1 MLKREIL
8 DIESMQRISP
18 IFRGKWGTKLAK
30 WSMKAFAIDKVNW
43 VYGRSCPLMGAEFA
57 SSLLKDLGVDYRI
70 GHSERLHGLPE
81 GAFITISNHPYGGI
95 DGIMLIDLMAAI
107 RPDYKLMVNQ
117 FLSLVKTMEDNF
129 ISVRPKTGDKNDP
142 TESIN
147 GIRQT
152 LQNLKEGHPVG
163 FFPAG
168 AVSMFRFKRMNVRDR
183 EWQETI
189 IRLIQMAKVPVL
201 PIRFFDQ
208 NSPFFYFLGV
218 IDWRIRSLRMP
229 SEIFNKVDQYPRVGI
244 GEWLT
249 AEEVASFKDSKLLGR
264 RLRDAIYKM
273 PLPTTFIPRNQL
285 DIASIQSVGNQKVEA
300 SLA

>member
-1 MLKREIL
+1 MLKREII
-8 DIESMQRISP
+8 DVGVMQRLSP
-18 IFRGKWGTKLAK
+18 VYRGKWGKKLAK

-43 VYGRSCPLMGAEFA
+43 VYGRSCHLRGAEFA
-57 SSLLKDLGVDYRI
+57 DSLLKDLGVDYRI
-70 GHSERLHGLPE
+70 GNPERLQHLPE

-95 DGIMLIDLMAAI
+95 DGVMLIDLMAAI

-117 FLSLVKTMEDNF
+117 LLSLVATMEDNF

-147 GIRQT
+147 GIRRT
-152 LQNLKEGHPVG
+152 LQNLKDGHPVG

-168 AVSMFRFKRMNVRDR
+168 AVSMFRFKILKVRDR

-208 NSPFFYFLGV
+208 NSHFFYFLGV
-218 IDWRIRSLRMP
+218 IDWRVRSFRMP
-229 SEIFNKVDQYPRVGI
+229 SEIFNKDRQFPRIGI

-249 AEEVASFKDSKLLGR
+249 AEEIALFKNSKALGK
-264 RLRDAIYKM
+264 RLRDAVYKM
-273 PLPTTFIPRNQL
+273 PLPAAFIPR
-285 DIASIQSVGNQKVEA
+285 KMR
-300 SLA
+300 

>member
-1 MLKREIL
+1 MLKREII
-8 DIESMQRISP
+8 DVSVMQRLMP
-18 IFRGKWGTKLAK
+18 IYRGKWGAKLAK

-43 VYGRSCPLMGAEFA
+43 VYGRSCHLRGAEFA
-57 SSLLKDLGVDYRI
+57 DSLLKDLGVQYRI
-70 GHSERLHGLPE
+70 GNSEQLQHLPE

-95 DGIMLIDLMAAI
+95 DGVMLIDLMAAI

-117 FLSLVKTMEDNF
+117 LLSLVKTMEDNF
-129 ISVRPKTGDKNDP
+129 ISVRPRTGDKNDP

-152 LQNLKEGHPVG
+152 LQNLKDGHPIG

-168 AVSMFRFKRMNVRDR
+168 AVSMFRFGIMKVRDR

-208 NSPFFYFLGV
+208 NSHFFYFLGV
-218 IDWRIRSLRMP
+218 IDWRIRSFRMP
-229 SEIFNKVDQYPRVGI
+229 SEIFNKDRQFPRIGI

-249 AEEVASFKDSKLLGR
+249 AEEIALINNSKVLGK
-264 RLRDAIYKM
+264 RLRDAVYKM
-273 PLPTTFIPRNQL
+273 PLPATFIPRDQL
-285 DIASIQSVGNQKVEA
+285 NIEVGQSPDVTKGEM

>member
-1 MLKREIL
+1 MLKRELL
-8 DIESMQRISP
+8 DLASMQRLSP
-18 IFRGKWGTKLAK
+18 IFRGKWGAGIAK

-43 VYGRSCPLMGAEFA
+43 VYGRSCHLSGAEFA
-57 SSLLKDLGVDYRI
+57 GSLLKDLGVEYRI
-70 GHSERLHGLPE
+70 GNTERLLNLPE

-95 DGIMLIDLMAAI
+95 DGIMLIDLMVAI

-117 FLSLVKTMEDNF
+117 LLSLIKTMEENF

-147 GIRQT
+147 GIRRT

-168 AVSMFRFKRMNVRDR
+168 AVSMFRLKRMRVRDR
-183 EWQETI
+183 AWQETI

-208 NSPFFYFLGV
+208 NSLFFYFLGL
-218 IDWRIRSLRMP
+218 INWRIRSLRLP
-229 SEIFNKVDQYPRVGI
+229 SEIFNKENQFPRVGI

-249 AEEVASFKDSKLLGR
+249 VEEIASYKDSKLLEK
-264 RLRDAIYKM
+264 RLRDAVYKM
-273 PLPTTFIPRNQL
+273 PVPATFIPRNEL
-285 DIASIQSVGNQKVEA
+285 DIASFQHAARQ
-300 SLA
+300 